1 MEMEDLT
8 RVFLQW
14 AIILEHNT
22 SSSSKH
28 IKEANAQF
36 GFNKKC
42 GNNLQTKLK
51 FTFLNFSYPKQVQI
65 LVSIQICC
73 KFQLSFAPSFIGFL
87 VIYGVRIELWFFWQF
102 LPMMMGI
109 TM

>member
-1 MEMEDLT
+1 MEDLT

-22 SSSSKH
+22 NSSSKH

-36 GFNKKC
+36 GLNKKC

-51 FTFLNFSYPKQVQI
+51 FTFLNFPYPNK
-65 LVSIQICC
+65 C
-73 KFQLSFAPSFIGFL
+73 KS
-87 VIYGVRIELWFFWQF
+87 
-102 LPMMMGI
+102 
-109 TM
+109 